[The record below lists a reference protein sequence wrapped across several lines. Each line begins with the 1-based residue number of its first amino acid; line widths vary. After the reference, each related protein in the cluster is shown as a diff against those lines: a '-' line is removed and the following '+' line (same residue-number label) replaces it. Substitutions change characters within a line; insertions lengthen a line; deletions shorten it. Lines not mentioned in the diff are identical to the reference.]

1 MGTQGNGNF
10 NAGPINKVEIE
21 LDSTMVG
28 EALAK
33 NPAFILAVAKAV
45 RDQMLR
51 DARQFG
57 TLFRQW
63 GGSK

>member
-1 MGTQGNGNF
+1 MGTQGTGNF
-10 NAGPINKVEIE
+10 NAGHIKKVEIE

-45 RDQMLR
+45 RNQLLR

-63 GGSK
+63 GGK

>member
-1 MGTQGNGNF
+1 MGTQGTGNF
-10 NAGPINKVEIE
+10 DSGHISQVEIE

-28 EALAK
+28 KALVN

-45 RDQMLR
+45 RNQMLR

-63 GGSK
+63 GGIK